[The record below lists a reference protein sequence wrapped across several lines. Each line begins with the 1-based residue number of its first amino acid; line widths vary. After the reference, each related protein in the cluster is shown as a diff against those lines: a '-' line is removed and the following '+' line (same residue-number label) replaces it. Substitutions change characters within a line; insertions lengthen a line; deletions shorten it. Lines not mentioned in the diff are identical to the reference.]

1 VDREDVREDRRRR
14 EQQTQEPSPPVSSGQ
29 VLEHPTTTGTQ
40 HTPAG
45 PTTRA
50 VSRSEMRAN
59 SHGRVRPHRISSR
72 MTHIGAS
79 RRARPAVHVS
89 HEGCTENGAIVGR
102 LRPEMLGNRKRIAVF
117 TAVPRKQGTLHG
129 RQGTR
134 PLRSWARPCSPS
146 WPDDSTADRR
156 DSLPYT
162 LTCVPMALGG
172 GPDASRAAERRS
184 QPLGSATYRP
194 GHPTGT
200 GPCSTRVRIS
210 KGIRHPLQRP
220 VDPRRSAPAGRVGLA
235 SLPAMLVSP
244 ESWNLPARPP
254 RHGVGDGQD
263 SVRGAGGATRR
274 RRTVTANPSHHS
286 STTEL
291 A

>member
-59 SHGRVRPHRISSR
+59 SHGGVRPHRISSR
-72 MTHIGAS
+72 VTHIEAS

-89 HEGCTENGAIVGR
+89 HGGCTDNRAAVGR
-102 LRPEMLGNRKRIAVF
+102 LRPEMLGNRQRIVVF

-134 PLRSWARPCSPS
+134 PLRSLARPCSPS
-146 WPDDSTADRR
+146 WPDGFHGRPAGFRAACPVGAKAGAPDERPQPVLRTPGWVKRKR
-156 DSLPYT
+156 QVSLEPGPTT
-162 LTCVPMALGG
+162 LTNGRTRSSEYRNGINGRHRCLE
-172 GPDASRAAERRS
+172 GPR
-184 QPLGSATYRP
+184 
-194 GHPTGT
+194 
-200 GPCSTRVRIS
+200 
-210 KGIRHPLQRP
+210 
-220 VDPRRSAPAGRVGLA
+220 GR
-235 SLPAMLVSP
+235 
-244 ESWNLPARPP
+244 
-254 RHGVGDGQD
+254 
-263 SVRGAGGATRR
+263 
-274 RRTVTANPSHHS
+274 
-286 STTEL
+286 
-291 A
+291 